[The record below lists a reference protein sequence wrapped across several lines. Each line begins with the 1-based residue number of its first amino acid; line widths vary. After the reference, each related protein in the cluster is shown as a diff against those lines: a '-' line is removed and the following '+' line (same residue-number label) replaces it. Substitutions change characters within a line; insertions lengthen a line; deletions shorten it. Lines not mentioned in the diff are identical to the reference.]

1 LRGEANDNRTPIIER
16 VLQPLVRPWAVKVNL
31 NTEDFIR
38 VKKEAREKNVEQEIF
53 WLFKAKRKENVA

>member
-1 LRGEANDNRTPIIER
+1 LRGEANDNRTPIIES